1 MGKGEECATHARGEA
16 LLHLCVN
23 CASRSP
29 CVCLFCRLKEREW
42 DSVRTACLLI
52 FVHLNVWFWEFASS
66 EAHDG
71 LNSIENFWRYISVL
85 IWPRNGKFVSDFLIF
100 TLKGWLVIRYVNN
113 SSSRRRGEGVGRRIK
128 QDVLPHPFPHD
139 LSLQGGPITVL
150 CNNHIAWCHR
160 VTDIFVYARQ
170 PAIDSA

>member
-1 MGKGEECATHARGEA
+1 MGKGEACATHARGEA
-16 LLHLCVN
+16 LLYLCVN
-23 CASRSP
+23 RASRSP

-113 SSSRRRGEGVGRRIK
+113 SSSRRGGGRSSNQARCSSPPLSTRFKFARGV
-128 QDVLPHPFPHD
+128 
-139 LSLQGGPITVL
+139 LSLYFVITISHDATV
-150 CNNHIAWCHR
+150 
-160 VTDIFVYARQ
+160 
-170 PAIDSA
+170 